1 MSVIKNIEEI
11 RASARK
17 QIEDGAVTSD
27 YNLDKEEAIS
37 VLNGALATELVC
49 VLRYRFHYFSAT
61 GINSAGVA
69 EEFLEHAIEEQAH
82 ADSIAKRIK
91 QLGGKP
97 EMSPQAIAKNSHSDY
112 VEGNSLA
119 DMMREDLIA
128 ERIAIESYRQM
139 IQFFGE
145 KDPTTR
151 RLLEEILEKEEEHAD
166 ELADLL
172 FAVVPATTEDEGK
185 LYFKDEA
192 QASSANKP
200 SNKRNGENQVG
211 KQENSGKEKK
221 QSA

>member
-1 MSVIKNIEEI
+1 MSVIKNIDEI

-17 QIEDGAVTSD
+17 QIEEGAVTSD
-27 YNLDKEEAIS
+27 YNLDKDEAIS

-69 EEFLEHAIEEQAH
+69 EEFLEHSIEEQAH
-82 ADSIAKRIK
+82 ADSLAKRIK

-112 VEGNSLA
+112 VEGTSLA

-128 ERIAIESYRQM
+128 ERIAIESYRAM
-139 IQFFGE
+139 IHFFGE

-172 FAVVPATTEDEGK
+172 FAVVPNTTEDEGK

-192 QASSANKP
+192 QASSDNKP
-200 SNKRNGENQVG
+200 NNKGNMKYPVSKKEV
-211 KQENSGKEKK
+211 SGKSKK
-221 QSA
+221 QAA